1 MLDEQLL
8 SEAVHALGLKSY
20 SAAVNLA
27 LAEAVRVKKVQGLR
41 EAFGQNLWEG
51 SLSQMREDR
60 PAKRGTARRRH
71 ARK

>member
-27 LAEAVRVKKVQGLR
+27 LAEAVRVKKVQSLR
-41 EAFGQNLWEG
+41 EAFGQNL
-51 SLSQMREDR
+51 
-60 PAKRGTARRRH
+60 
-71 ARK
+71 